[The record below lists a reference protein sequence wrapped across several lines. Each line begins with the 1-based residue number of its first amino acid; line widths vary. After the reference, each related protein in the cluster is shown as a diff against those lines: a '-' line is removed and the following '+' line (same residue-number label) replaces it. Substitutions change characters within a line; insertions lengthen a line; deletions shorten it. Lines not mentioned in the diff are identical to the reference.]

1 MERKTIGQF
10 IAALRR
16 VSGMTQKQLAE
27 KLNVSD
33 KTISRWERDECAPDL
48 TLIPVIAEVFG
59 VTSDEILRGERVV
72 KEAVKDREAAKT
84 EKQLKRV
91 LDSAMLSFKTRSIIS
106 VGIALLGLIGAMIC
120 NFGFLRAY
128 IGFFVGLVFIVGASA
143 CEAVFGM
150 HAFSAAGGDEFDE
163 TAVGRYK
170 FEVVKGL
177 EIAFSAFAVVFFML
191 FPLVL
196 EAWDTYMGIT
206 ADLWFAEGAIYAV
219 ISVIF
224 SFLVCLFINIKLAI
238 DYNIEPREIS
248 EKKRSLIF
256 KSFKIAAIWIAVTLI
271 LQIAFNAVAST
282 DVFAPKK
289 EFESTEAFKE
299 FMETPMDWQG
309 NLYAV
314 DAYSDEPSEWYIFDK
329 KGNEIDSYYEWNESV
344 SYVKYD
350 WKKGDPLYIV
360 YTHEAKGISS
370 AITESVNYIF
380 MVAYLVEIIVITI
393 KARNSF
399 KSL

>member
-150 HAFSAAGGDEFDE
+150 HAFS
-163 TAVGRYK
+163 
-170 FEVVKGL
+170 L
-177 EIAFSAFAVVFFML
+177 L
-191 FPLVL
+191 F
-196 EAWDTYMGIT
+196 Y
-206 ADLWFAEGAIYAV
+206 
-219 ISVIF
+219 
-224 SFLVCLFINIKLAI
+224 
-238 DYNIEPREIS
+238 
-248 EKKRSLIF
+248 
-256 KSFKIAAIWIAVTLI
+256 
-271 LQIAFNAVAST
+271 FN
-282 DVFAPKK
+282 
-289 EFESTEAFKE
+289 
-299 FMETPMDWQG
+299 
-309 NLYAV
+309 
-314 DAYSDEPSEWYIFDK
+314 
-329 KGNEIDSYYEWNESV
+329 
-344 SYVKYD
+344 
-350 WKKGDPLYIV
+350 
-360 YTHEAKGISS
+360 
-370 AITESVNYIF
+370 
-380 MVAYLVEIIVITI
+380 
-393 KARNSF
+393 R
-399 KSL
+399 

>member
-1 MERKTIGQF
+1 M
-10 IAALRR
+10 
-16 VSGMTQKQLAE
+16 
-27 KLNVSD
+27 
-33 KTISRWERDECAPDL
+33 
-48 TLIPVIAEVFG
+48 
-59 VTSDEILRGERVV
+59 
-72 KEAVKDREAAKT
+72 
-84 EKQLKRV
+84 
-91 LDSAMLSFKTRSIIS
+91 
-106 VGIALLGLIGAMIC
+106 
-120 NFGFLRAY
+120 
-128 IGFFVGLVFIVGASA
+128 
-143 CEAVFGM
+143 
-150 HAFSAAGGDEFDE
+150 
-163 TAVGRYK
+163 
-170 FEVVKGL
+170 
-177 EIAFSAFAVVFFML
+177 
-191 FPLVL
+191 
-196 EAWDTYMGIT
+196 
-206 ADLWFAEGAIYAV
+206 
-219 ISVIF
+219 
-224 SFLVCLFINIKLAI
+224 
-238 DYNIEPREIS
+238 
-248 EKKRSLIF
+248 
-256 KSFKIAAIWIAVTLI
+256 I